1 MDSEGI
7 RRSLDEISF
16 LGGGAASDGHDVSLD
31 ALRSLDARTSR
42 DAWNAAYPWL
52 WSAGM
57 RLAGRLLAGGQW
69 EPQRE
74 DLVTTA
80 ISQVVEGL
88 VAKTSES
95 YNQITSFRDL
105 VGMTLTI
112 VRRRIMDFHR
122 GHARSVEDAVEQL
135 PETATFAEDLP
146 FTAMELREQ
155 IEALDPPKP
164 ELFLARFFEG
174 LTTREVAERRGMAHG
189 TVLTHFA
196 EGLRLLRERLQRLA
210 A

>member
-7 RRSLDEISF
+7 RRRLDETLRTGGEGAVGGPEIS
-16 LGGGAASDGHDVSLD
+16 LK

-57 RLAGRLLAGGQW
+57 RLAGRLLVGGQW
-69 EPQRE
+69 EAQRE
-74 DLVTTA
+74 DLVATA

-88 VAKTSES
+88 VEGTSEIF
-95 YNQITSFRDL
+95 NRMATFRDL
-105 VGMTLTI
+105 VGMTQTI
-112 VRRRIMDFHR
+112 VRRRAMDFHR
-122 GHARSVEDAVEQL
+122 QRSRSREDVVEEL
-135 PETATFAEDLP
+135 PEPAHALEEPP
-146 FTAMELREQ
+146 FTAAELREQ
-155 IEALDPPKP
+155 IAALDPPKP
-164 ELFLARFFEG
+164 ELFLARFFDG
-174 LTTREVAERRGMAHG
+174 LTTLEVAERRGMAHG

-196 EGLRLLRERLQRLA
+196 DGLRLLRERLGRLA